1 MRFVWSASSLFPKWQ
16 TKKSANHPNSFYNI
30 IIMKKIKSFVLLFAT
45 VIVSISFSSCA
56 TIVSG
61 GDPSI
66 TINGHVNEP
75 VDITTEKQ
83 TYPRVTLPA
92 VVQVQRHKLDGQRIR
107 ITSENYNF
115 DDIVLGKQV
124 NGWAFGNILLG
135 GLIGWGVDLATNCV
149 VKPEQTQFTIQAI
162 PKQED
167 KVTKKE

>member
-1 MRFVWSASSLFPKWQ
+1 
-16 TKKSANHPNSFYNI
+16 
-30 IIMKKIKSFVLLFAT
+30 MKKIKSFLLFFAT
-45 VIVSISFSSCA
+45 VFLSISFSSCA

-66 TINGHVNEP
+66 TINGQVNEP
-75 VDITTEKQ
+75 VDITTAKQ

-107 ITSENYNF
+107 ITSEHYNF
-115 DDIVLGKQV
+115 DDIILGKQV

-135 GLIGWGVDLATNCV
+135 GVIGWGVDLATNCV
-149 VKPEQTQFTIQAI
+149 VKPEQTQFTILPN

-167 KVTKKE
+167 EATKKE